1 MLSIVDVMKS
11 FEGYIRPYREAEE
24 YLESGFLVCFGIKS
38 RTENTVDFEGLA
50 IQTSHVHL
58 FPHKLTVSIDTSA
71 EKGSQVKS
79 TTCSCKAGE
88 SHQCKHIVAA
98 LLHLGRLVP
107 Q

>member
-71 EKGSQVKS
+71 EKGSQVQS
-79 TTCSCKAGE
+79 TT
-88 SHQCKHIVAA
+88 
-98 LLHLGRLVP
+98 
-107 Q
+107 